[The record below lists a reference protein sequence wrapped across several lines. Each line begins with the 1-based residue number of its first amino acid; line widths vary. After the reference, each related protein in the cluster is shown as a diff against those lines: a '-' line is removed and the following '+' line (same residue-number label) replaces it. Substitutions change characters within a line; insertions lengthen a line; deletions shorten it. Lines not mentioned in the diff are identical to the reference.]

1 VRPAFLLTR
10 TIPCAAHTMLMML
23 FRRLSSNRIPHEHAL
38 KDAEL
43 DTTAAAGPRNPF
55 LYDPRRKAQAA
66 KTKPSVVQNETTEVY
81 VTLQNPFLFEL
92 EIQSI
97 ELR

>member
-1 VRPAFLLTR
+1 
-10 TIPCAAHTMLMML
+10 M
-23 FRRLSSNRIPHEHAL
+23 PHEHPL
-38 KDAEL
+38 DDA
-43 DTTAAAGPRNPF
+43 TAGNATSTAPRNPF
-55 LYDPRRKAQAA
+55 LYDPRRRAAAA
-66 KTKPSVVQNETTEVY
+66 KTKPSVVQNETTEVF

>member
-1 VRPAFLLTR
+1 
-10 TIPCAAHTMLMML
+10 MLMML